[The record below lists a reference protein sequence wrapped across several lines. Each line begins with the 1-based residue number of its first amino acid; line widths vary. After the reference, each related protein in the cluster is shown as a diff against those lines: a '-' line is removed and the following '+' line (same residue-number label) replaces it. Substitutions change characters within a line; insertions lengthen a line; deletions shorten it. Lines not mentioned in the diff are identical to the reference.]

1 MSPSRT
7 CGLRTGLAV
16 LLTAPM
22 SLAACG
28 AQATAPPAAPRLSA
42 IPVTEPDC
50 GTYSGQGCTDPAD
63 RIDLALPVFSD
74 PTRITNPRFPIGE
87 LHSAL
92 LLGHVDGKPFRTE
105 TTLLPGTG
113 TVVWN
118 GRPVEVLVSQYVA
131 FYGGRLQE
139 VAIDRY
145 AQADDG
151 SVWYLG
157 EDVFDYAEG
166 TVDRTE
172 GTWLAGREGPPA
184 MIMPADPQV
193 GDVYRPENIPG
204 IVFEEVT
211 VTSVEETVDGPLGPV
226 PGAILVSELH
236 ADGSTEDK
244 TFVPGYGEF
253 VTSGGGDLE
262 ALAMAVPADA
272 AGDPAP
278 PELSTLSTG
287 AQGVLEATR
296 TGNWEA
302 ATAAMARMNSAW
314 QSLQS
319 TDQPRMVVERLAQDL
334 ENLAGHV
341 QAERTE
347 KAAQR
352 AVDVGQSALDLTLR
366 YSHPDTV
373 DLLRFEL
380 WTQQLRIHAAAG
392 DAAAVSTDV
401 ATLEWVRDRF
411 TDAVDPAELTELDGR
426 LRGLRSASDAGN
438 LPAAADHAARLGM
451 SLRTLQPSV

>member
-1 MSPSRT
+1 MSTNRS
-7 CGLRTGLAV
+7 CGVRTGLAV
-16 LLTAPM
+16 LLTVPM

-28 AQATAPPAAPRLSA
+28 AEAASPSSPRSSAASAPD
-42 IPVTEPDC
+42 PDC
-50 GTYSGQGCTDPAD
+50 GTYSGQGCADPAERVD
-63 RIDLALPVFSD
+63 VARPVFSD
-74 PTRITNPRFPIGE
+74 PTRITNPHFPIGA

-92 LLGHVDGKPFRTE
+92 LLGHVDDKPFRTE
-105 TTLLPGTG
+105 TTLLPGTE
-113 TVVWN
+113 TVVWD
-118 GRPVEVLVSQYVA
+118 GGQVEVLVSQYVA
-131 FYGGRLQE
+131 YYGGRLQE

-151 SVWYLG
+151 SVWYFG

-193 GDVYRPENIPG
+193 GDVYRPENVAG

-211 VTSVEETVDGPLGPV
+211 VTSVGETVDGPLGPV
-226 PGAILVSELH
+226 TGAAIVSELH
-236 ADGSTEDK
+236 ADNSTEDK
-244 TFVPGYGEF
+244 TFAPGYGEF

-262 ALAMAVPADA
+262 ALAMAVPIDA
-272 AGDPAP
+272 VGDPAP
-278 PELSTLSTG
+278 PQLSTLSTG

-296 TGNWEA
+296 TGDWA
-302 ATAAMARMNSAW
+302 AAVASLERMTAAW
-314 QSLQS
+314 QSLRT
-319 TDQPRMVVERLAQDL
+319 TDQPHMVVERLEEDL
-334 ENLAGHV
+334 ANLAGHV
-341 QAERTE
+341 RAERTE

-366 YSHPDTV
+366 YDDPDSV
-373 DLLRFEL
+373 DLRRFEL
-380 WTQQLRIHAAAG
+380 WTQQLRIHAAAA
-392 DAAAVSTDV
+392 DAAGVSTDV
-401 ATLEWVRDRF
+401 ATLEWIRDRF
-411 TDAVDPAELTELDGR
+411 SDSLDPADLAELDGR

-451 SLRTLQPSV
+451 SLRTLHLSA

>member
-1 MSPSRT
+1 MSTSRS

-16 LLTAPM
+16 VLTVPM

-28 AQATAPPAAPRLSA
+28 AEATAPGSPPRLSA
-42 IPVTEPDC
+42 AAADPDC
-50 GTYSGQGCTDPAD
+50 GTYSGQDCADPAE
-63 RIDLALPVFSD
+63 RIDLPLPVFSD
-74 PTRITNPRFPIGE
+74 PTRITNPRFPIAE

-113 TVVWN
+113 TVVWK
-118 GRPVEVLVSQYVA
+118 GQSVEVLVSQYVA

-151 SVWYLG
+151 SVWYFG

-184 MIMPADPQV
+184 MIMPADPKV
-193 GDVYRPENIPG
+193 GDVYRPENVPG

-211 VTSVEETVDGPLGPV
+211 VTSVAETVDGPLGPV

-236 ADGSTEDK
+236 ADSSTEDK
-244 TFVPGYGEF
+244 TFAPGYGEF
-253 VTSGGGDLE
+253 VTSGGADLE
-262 ALAMAVPADA
+262 ALAMAVPIDA
-272 AGDPAP
+272 VDAPAP
-278 PELSTLSTG
+278 PGLSTLSTG

-296 TGNWEA
+296 TGDWA
-302 ATAAMARMNSAW
+302 AAAASLKRMTAAW
-314 QSLQS
+314 QSLQT
-319 TDQPRMVVERLAQDL
+319 TDQPRMVAERLEQDL
-334 ENLAGHV
+334 ANLAGHV
-341 QAERTE
+341 RAERTG

-352 AVDVGQSALDLTLR
+352 ALDVGQSALDLTLR
-366 YSHPDTV
+366 YSAPDAV

-380 WTQQLRIHAAAG
+380 WTQQLRNHAAAG

-401 ATLEWVRDRF
+401 ATLEWIRDRF
-411 TDAVDPAELTELDGR
+411 TDAVDPLDLTDIDGR
-426 LRGLRSASDAGN
+426 LRGLRSASDTGN

-451 SLRTLQPSV
+451 SLRALPASA